1 MGKKRN
7 YMPALGEPSTAGQIY
22 THDNSSQVP
31 VGYQGWTLQPHE
43 ILQKEHEKQVAEQTV
58 VGNIMKTG
66 VNTLWNAGVNTVLGI
81 PMAAEGI
88 SDFAGSFGD
97 NGYSENK
104 SVALA
109 DSWKKWFQETAG
121 TEIKHSRD
129 ESELEKIGHT
139 ILSGIG
145 SGAEFLIPATGATK
159 ALGMVGRAA
168 NLGAKATGALQR
180 VGTTAILATGE
191 AAQNT
196 HEKSQELDR
205 QTREKLLKQGLEQE
219 EIETYL
225 QSPQYVEDKTK
236 TMQTVFGT
244 SLAVNLLDYIP
255 IAKMVG
261 GPASGYANRL
271 SNLSSSSAFKYAAKN
286 YGKTVGLEAASEAF
300 EEVTPSL
307 AGKAM
312 QESTKSFADPE
323 GTGKSYSERMWD
335 HITSNETFHE
345 ALGGAVGGTVIGGGA
360 AIPAA
365 IQDYKDFKKAQ
376 EWWEKNQKDLPDQK
390 AYQGLSSFVD
400 RQKKYDEALRA
411 GDKEKAKKIEEEDN
425 EQYWYNAALN
435 GRLGIGQSYLQRLA
449 NGQFKDSD
457 RNDVGSDEAKLDAEI
472 WEKEKKGVQE
482 RAQKALKMSNRVAS
496 EFETRKDLIH
506 QFRSNPEVQDEIRKD
521 VFASIYE
528 KSAVSD
534 LADKRVNLKKE
545 TEKFNNERELSEKVD
560 LLVEDIAQDD
570 LQTQIGGNALGVSS
584 LAESIK
590 SSNTLKEKIDLLLS
604 PQMAEHAKSLKSL
617 RNAIK
622 YVSDTNNKGVKQ
634 YHDLVKLQDD
644 VKDVGNKIDA
654 FSDKSVEE
662 KPLKQRIAKVLFD
675 QKLKKVKEKA
685 DIKTEEV
692 KAKQEPKTATE
703 ANITQQP
710 KPENEEEKREEKKVD
725 NFIKENPDEDIY
737 DTVPLTQT
745 PEPPANKGAVKPLNE
760 AIKKARYSVNDLTEE
775 TAPPVDQKVVDTLKD
790 QTANLRQP
798 GQGETTGDVQQAQ
811 KKVDAVKEKIDP
823 STETNIDGKIPP
835 PDDELFKTGV
845 PSMGDAIRKMF
856 LGPKVPTLNSL
867 IENAVIP
874 YCNTE
879 EQKDF
884 LWFLI
889 HRINNS
895 HNLGKTKHGHP
906 KVFLERAK
914 EGTGTRVS
922 FKGDSATLFLD
933 LDQLRGV
940 NENRSTYS
948 IIVEELT
955 HIVTA
960 SFYNDPEIKELHKKL
975 KLYKRVFERYLFSPA
990 APVTDTSGQPLILD
1004 EVEVTTSSQLKRW
1017 LKTAE
1022 NTPTSF
1028 IQIADTQ
1035 VLVRDIKN
1043 ALKDT
1048 DEFLAFGLAEGSIRD
1063 LLQRI
1068 VFQGVEGKKSLYD
1081 KLVEVL
1087 TNFLSS
1093 FIGQTPQK
1101 LTLDKV
1107 MMSEIIAL
1115 GGSVVK
1121 DVNGHALAASE
1132 LAQVYE
1138 DLKSLDNQSFQDSVV
1153 TDPKTGEFIIQFGA
1167 LKLPVENSKEKTEKK
1182 IEEGIKAV
1190 EQAVKQEENKQNP
1203 IVVETV
1209 PVGKTEEEVIAQSLT
1224 LRSDQTSR
1232 LLKLIKVGQIPPA
1245 VRALGNSLFEKDF
1258 IKNTGKTFGAF
1269 GKFVYYAGSQNN
1281 LTKEEVNNLIRDWDS
1296 GSENYNTAKKE
1307 LADHLIS
1314 GKLGSLSKEAFP
1326 LIPYE
1331 CEKNEP
1337 HLLDGEQDG
1346 LVTFSIGQ
1354 TSNAF
1359 ILHKEGKPFLYM
1371 SKNPELPSK
1380 DVLVGSLRNVA
1391 GNSIS
1396 SEQYEVMYNNMAY
1409 NHSQLLKLVEQL
1421 KKQDLG
1427 KVEIKLRAD
1436 SLYSYSGQETYTL
1449 PETPFSFEEILSP
1462 KGLRVK
1468 IGFKGK
1474 NESLHIFNKL
1484 DQNGKPKTS
1493 SIPKD
1498 FYDAVFEMV
1507 QGPNSQ
1513 DKFLVVEKP
1522 YGGGYVGYPIN
1533 FNKTKVYDL
1542 GKLNQTFGLPDE
1554 ATFDKFLEWG
1564 VLPENQ
1570 ESLGL
1575 FLGNFNRGASSLKT
1589 MFGMWKSLPAEE
1601 LLKNITSTLRD
1612 NGTRIEM
1619 TAAPHV
1625 IEQLGDGSFKVRPAT
1640 VVEYF
1645 EPYFKDLSI
1654 PYNPAFQGANRSG
1667 GINPLQNTKPFFQP
1681 SYSGVVEVVEKPA
1694 VVTPGTSEVF
1704 KPQVSSR
1711 RRKSPQEIAQ
1721 LEQTAQTQPTV
1732 ESETTTA
1739 SMRTGRGKGRTPDVL
1754 RAPTFPSLEY
1764 LPSMS
1769 EFSEIERVKI
1779 VNFIAHKLH
1788 GQMFMQASYLHVP
1801 VSSQLTNFI
1810 STLRNVPEL
1819 IYDKLLY
1826 SLPPDFTV
1834 DQEGERLLKTGRYE
1848 NLIVQLE
1855 EDIDFRDEF
1864 LNKLSEKI
1872 ETTIGVR
1879 LLDNESYEK
1888 LDDGTLSEE
1897 AENEEN
1903 KAAEL
1908 GEQKQFDNSAAMT
1921 KEDHLA
1927 SNVKTLLEGLSNN
1940 KGLIDYAVVDSYFR
1954 NLAKI
1959 SKTAEEFVLSVSDF
1973 NSTEPVVVSLQQSL
1987 DEFYYW
1993 LKTEETKKPEN
2004 VGVPIEIIEKRADS
2018 LLKPLSRKIYAQ
2030 MYSYY
2035 NKAKAVYLAEI
2046 TQKDKKTGKEK
2057 PSIIKLDHND
2067 VIAPLQEIFKSRI
2080 FSLNKSFDD
2089 WERENLKTLLPLDD
2103 GSSVDSWA
2111 HNLLKSPLN
2120 LFESGEKEYGISL
2133 YYKIL
2138 EEYQKEDKTSPMGS
2152 FASDLSYFFENTKT
2166 SDHFENNTGRLSKF
2180 FQGFVEANPGLQSSS
2195 KNHAGK
2201 QLQPFV
2207 FLSDFTKTMQGK
2219 SKPYTDFG
2227 LDNVYRNDVALT
2239 DTHESFFDIKSFA
2252 FNVGKLVEGEAKEF
2266 SKFGYDERFA
2276 NGFLHFVD
2284 ALKMRNVENWKN
2296 LTWFASTKT
2305 FSDKATKPLI
2315 EVSLLL
2321 KEEEL
2326 DHAIDTCI
2334 LAEASL
2340 IARTIQVLGSDGYI
2354 QNKGSYPSNFIA
2366 RKEYIL
2372 HDYLNGK
2379 VDNVVGYDAETDRY
2393 TVNEEALT
2401 EARRLVNEQ
2410 LYAETD
2416 LLVRQ
2421 IEKNHKSNYAFL
2433 DSLEIEEKANAFFG
2447 RNGLKKLLY
2456 AFLVND
2462 HKAIVANAKSLGHP
2476 SFNAKFDTV
2485 ETENGGKIKVL
2496 NFAKTA
2502 VEWVKRAAA
2511 NIGNGHTLAM
2521 FYNAFVDHVN
2531 SVSDIPRINDDMTY
2545 NMVVFKDVEMFDVL
2559 KEQPN
2564 SPQAKYFR
2572 NQLVNTILSHEREGK
2587 LSKEEKEKLL
2597 QALKDLDFGKD
2608 SPLKPYNHSLT
2619 DAAGGMTPESA
2630 IQVLIGAGRIDEQM
2644 GIKLLHADEA
2654 GDVIRLSKLLKEVGL
2669 TFSVF
2674 KPIVK
2679 SKTKEG
2685 KGIKV
2690 DNSVYVKNSE
2700 EVLWNSLY
2708 PAGSPKGALR
2718 EFMYDNQIHRFCY
2731 DTALKEGAVPDKI
2744 LNFQDVIGGK
2754 LAETFNTEDHSYN
2767 LPYSDYLMQ
2776 LHAPVKDKKEVPES
2790 IQLASLAFEGLTDDS
2805 IVPYALPGNIQKARR
2820 AFHDIRGLLRVENY
2834 KDLLADYEVNAGVLN
2849 PAKVF
2854 EGLKKKILTTAKDSN
2869 LLASL
2874 ERNLPIWANPYISKI
2889 TADIGSL
2896 FNKVM
2901 QNKMPGFSC
2910 IQVPGMHALEGAN
2923 IRSMTGKKHTVLA
2936 YRRDVTAT
2944 PIRDEAG
2951 NLLDY
2956 EVRYGDETIT
2966 PDHEHYSNYW
2976 ANQYR
2981 SRKVQPQILEDGTEI
2996 WSFPPQIVVPDFI
3009 KNKNLFELS
3018 TDGTTVRVR
3027 DQYQELLQIFGGRIP
3042 SGATTYGTTFEIV
3055 GFTPRIINSACFVPS
3070 EVALTM
3076 GSDYDVDKLMFY
3088 RLPFT
3093 IDETGNLLTHTDSL
3107 PLLGEAGSTS
3117 DTLTEEQLQALLVR
3131 GYIGSSLVQGDSY
3144 RQTAID
3150 SLDTFKEVAD
3160 PFRKRPDTLLPR
3172 ERGEDMASFSKQTT
3186 MGIINDSGLN
3196 NVGPAALFRSFL
3208 DKAFTIVK
3216 EDRSLTKA
3224 NYYEAFDP
3232 NYKATGLIIKDIL
3245 SSAVDNA
3252 KDPILGEVGID
3263 DVTEIPA
3270 LFMASLSNI
3279 LEHNG
3284 YGNLKGDEAYIKH
3297 LEVINKYFNHPVVA
3311 RIINEYRKVKAGGYD
3326 KSMGMVLKEAGVFV
3340 VVNEKTGEVLIGYN
3354 VKEEDKTYW
3363 VPYEMKFNKK
3373 LLDSKEG
3380 DRVSEATLLGTL
3392 LIINEES
3399 SSLFKDLSLANKIDK
3414 GDFSPNFVEATAELL
3429 EIYHRRH
3436 EEGSVLDQILSATHG
3451 NVAYKTI
3458 TDLVTLF
3465 SGTGENS
3472 FFNLLPQNVDFSAP
3486 LGTTSKSPIE
3496 DKTFFNIVNRLFE
3509 EQVRT
3514 LNHKDY
3520 AKLLSKYSTK
3530 VLEGTMSQ
3538 MYFEAVATK
3547 RKKGDKN
3554 EHHKQVV
3561 EFLRDLPNLI
3571 KTLKKSKSD
3580 HYKFFSQ
3587 FKVTFDNDGSPTL
3600 RVSRVEDQELSKAL
3614 YRTALNES
3622 SELVNGKTIT
3632 EWVGLLTD
3640 AVFSQGL
3647 NAASAQSPIKAIDF
3661 EEALRQIEFDDYLK
3675 DGIHSIITDNDF
3687 ISNLKRS
3694 LEIQNGW
3701 SFNKALRQHDGKTGP
3716 VVAGMSVYA
3725 DLRTGIKG
3733 TGTFKPAWFVT
3744 ERVAEPDYSTMPD
3757 YEFADEAMSILG
3769 LEEKNL
3775 IPPDV
3780 LEKLLKKHH
3789 NPTESPFSDKEL
3801 WGDLYSLYLEE
3812 KNTISQSQ
3820 KTDIK
3825 IVQKSQESRYKTSD
3839 TVEVI
3844 DVTSRGGT
3852 AFKNLS
3858 PFTKT
3863 TLTLPNGEVYET
3875 SVEAV
3880 WQGLKIIDGKVDMD
3894 MVIGKKPAYKRKGNI
3909 SGHLDL
3915 QTGKTLKLVE
3925 ARNKIYIPLFDQF
3938 LKKSSSV
3945 QLLNNIQKL
3954 IEAGKEIILVD
3965 FDTNED
3971 VSVDKPLSHASL
3983 IKKKLQEQ
3991 LESYYHSFYNKEER
4005 EEEEH
4010 VLYAPTFTASS
4021 FLENEQKAINFLKN
4035 FSFSSLQSSTKSSF
4049 ETKMREFEGVL
4060 KRLKNGGQVTQ
4071 RKLSEAKRNL
4081 DSLSGQIVHP
4091 DALKK
4096 AAEEVDFLQTELDSY
4111 NQRIAEVKS
4120 QMQSRAMDQS
4130 GTLLLYGLETIAK
4143 IDGLEQEVV
4152 KAASDKDFG
4161 SLQYLESMF
4170 VIYDDIFNSINDF
4183 LTDLIE
4189 SGEVNDPK
4197 YEKEVKTIQQ
4207 KYAEGVLKVNR
4218 LNKIVKNLQEQAIK
4232 EDFYKRFKTENW
4244 TSKEIEEALSTA
4256 NLRSTMIADVA
4267 TGINVSEHPV
4277 LASMYDMW
4285 KRLETTARVA
4295 TVKFLN
4301 LVTPLVK
4308 QYEQT
4313 FGDNYEVFWEKDVR
4327 GRKTG
4332 LVIGYESAAYQE
4344 FIEGERL
4351 TFNQTLKEFEDNN
4364 VPLNDI
4370 IKLKQAFNLYQ
4381 FITHDIYSGGT
4392 TDPEYQRAYEESLK
4406 KYDSDLTTLGI
4417 QLQNQINMGT
4427 LTEAQAKDQI
4437 AKFEAQY
4444 SPQSVTQFAN
4454 DIKTVLASDPALS
4467 ALFGASAKGW
4477 RSFYEMTT
4485 TSGSVI
4491 NQIIGKSA
4499 AMHGQYKNIPSM
4511 KYVVKVPVE
4520 QFHTFL
4526 GESVV
4531 NQDYLKVMSDPL
4543 QRQFYEAFIN
4553 KLYEVKT
4560 LMGVDV
4566 TRDFKINHRRYIP
4579 ELSKST
4585 LSNIRAGNWKGI
4597 KDNAEDWFRDFYSSH
4612 PTMFDPDSALDPV
4625 TKRPIKALTKYMLS
4639 GKVDPEAL
4647 NHNLSDVMIAFNAA
4661 GELYQSKSL
4670 AQPFLE
4676 LSKNYY
4682 GSLRDPKS
4690 NQLAAHSGK
4699 FQKVEYFVEAI
4710 TQNKL
4715 KTKKEFTKEEL
4726 EGKKKQLTTYEK
4738 VRIKEIDKEL
4748 EEFNETLKKIEE
4760 QEAKN
4765 TSFDNAVANSVLAG
4779 NKERVIREI
4788 AELEQT
4794 KANMGR
4800 ITTFDDVLNGIIS
4813 WVQLKA
4819 LGFNA
4824 TAAIADFL
4832 QNAVSGVIHYA
4843 GNPDEFG
4850 IYLDSWVI
4858 TMKEIFKGRAASSP
4872 KLHMMNKMFGV
4883 EQELGDIVKDTE
4895 ASLRR
4900 NTLDTYFS
4908 GGAFSAMKFSDKMN
4922 KYPVLITVM
4931 RTLHATDINGEMI
4944 INPNTNEPYTY
4955 WDLIADDGSLVD
4967 VGVEVDFGWV
4977 SRHYQEVVSKNFGDY
4992 DSQNPI
4998 PYQKNVLYRAL
5009 FMFKRWVA
5017 SQVLARFGTAR
5028 KNYVTGTEFKGR
5040 YRSLLPGEGMSLA
5053 EHWKNVVFTACF
5065 SSYMADKMGFY
5076 KDSPLS
5082 RTDRENVLRCVAEAQ
5097 IMLGLATLSTL
5108 LGMLLKGM
5116 DDEEKEDAFVL
5127 NGTLNSIN
5135 RLQQELI
5142 MWNMGAT
5149 NNFDKGM
5156 AFENVVPLLRTFGE
5170 VGSLTNALV
5179 DDVVEDDEK
5188 KLVFRSG
5195 PKKGQDKTHY
5205 YLRQLLPGVSQY
5217 NTLSNYFAPRDKE
5230 GIVREFLND
5239 VWSDSEE
5246 GK

>member
-1 MGKKRN
+1 
-7 YMPALGEPSTAGQIY
+7 
-22 THDNSSQVP
+22 
-31 VGYQGWTLQPHE
+31 
-43 ILQKEHEKQVAEQTV
+43 
-58 VGNIMKTG
+58 
-66 VNTLWNAGVNTVLGI
+66 
-81 PMAAEGI
+81 
-88 SDFAGSFGD
+88 
-97 NGYSENK
+97 
-104 SVALA
+104 
-109 DSWKKWFQETAG
+109 
-121 TEIKHSRD
+121 
-129 ESELEKIGHT
+129 
-139 ILSGIG
+139 
-145 SGAEFLIPATGATK
+145 
-159 ALGMVGRAA
+159 MV
-168 NLGAKATGALQR
+168 
-180 VGTTAILATGE
+180 
-191 AAQNT
+191 
-196 HEKSQELDR
+196 
-205 QTREKLLKQGLEQE
+205 
-219 EIETYL
+219 
-225 QSPQYVEDKTK
+225 
-236 TMQTVFGT
+236 
-244 SLAVNLLDYIP
+244 
-255 IAKMVG
+255 
-261 GPASGYANRL
+261 
-271 SNLSSSSAFKYAAKN
+271 
-286 YGKTVGLEAASEAF
+286 
-300 EEVTPSL
+300 
-307 AGKAM
+307 
-312 QESTKSFADPE
+312 
-323 GTGKSYSERMWD
+323 
-335 HITSNETFHE
+335 
-345 ALGGAVGGTVIGGGA
+345 
-360 AIPAA
+360 
-365 IQDYKDFKKAQ
+365 
-376 EWWEKNQKDLPDQK
+376 
-390 AYQGLSSFVD
+390 
-400 RQKKYDEALRA
+400 
-411 GDKEKAKKIEEEDN
+411 
-425 EQYWYNAALN
+425 
-435 GRLGIGQSYLQRLA
+435 
-449 NGQFKDSD
+449 
-457 RNDVGSDEAKLDAEI
+457 
-472 WEKEKKGVQE
+472 
-482 RAQKALKMSNRVAS
+482 
-496 EFETRKDLIH
+496 
-506 QFRSNPEVQDEIRKD
+506 
-521 VFASIYE
+521 
-528 KSAVSD
+528 
-534 LADKRVNLKKE
+534 
-545 TEKFNNERELSEKVD
+545 
-560 LLVEDIAQDD
+560 
-570 LQTQIGGNALGVSS
+570 
-584 LAESIK
+584 
-590 SSNTLKEKIDLLLS
+590 
-604 PQMAEHAKSLKSL
+604 
-617 RNAIK
+617 
-622 YVSDTNNKGVKQ
+622 
-634 YHDLVKLQDD
+634 
-644 VKDVGNKIDA
+644 
-654 FSDKSVEE
+654 
-662 KPLKQRIAKVLFD
+662 
-675 QKLKKVKEKA
+675 
-685 DIKTEEV
+685 
-692 KAKQEPKTATE
+692 
-703 ANITQQP
+703 
-710 KPENEEEKREEKKVD
+710 
-725 NFIKENPDEDIY
+725 
-737 DTVPLTQT
+737 
-745 PEPPANKGAVKPLNE
+745 
-760 AIKKARYSVNDLTEE
+760 
-775 TAPPVDQKVVDTLKD
+775 
-790 QTANLRQP
+790 ANLRPP
-798 GQGETTGDVQQAQ
+798 GQGETTKNVQQAQ
-811 KKVDAVKEKIDP
+811 KKVDEVKEKIEQETGKQTSDTKGF
-823 STETNIDGKIPP
+823 SVFLTEQAKKYSEIKA
-835 PDDELFKTGV
+835 DDLFKE
-845 PSMGDAIRKMF
+845 MGKWYSKEKLDYLKFIHSIALEVAPKKKYNDRSDDIG
-856 LGPKVPTLNSL
+856 GPKYKPLFNVKL
-867 IENAVIP
+867 IGGSNVTSQ
-874 YCNTE
+874 Y
-879 EQKDF
+879 D
-884 LWFLI
+884 
-889 HRINNS
+889 
-895 HNLGKTKHGHP
+895 P
-906 KVFLERAK
+906 K
-914 EGTGTRVS
+914 TGTVY
-922 FKGDSATLFLD
+922 LNVL
-933 LDQLRGV
+933 QLSGV
-940 NENRSTYS
+940 NENRDPYS
-948 IIVEELT
+948 IILEEFT
-955 HIVTA
+955 HAATA
-960 SFYNDPEIKELHKKL
+960 SSYNNPEVKELHKKL

-990 APVTDTSGQPLILD
+990 APVTDTSGQPLILNGVK
-1004 EVEVTTSSQLKRW
+1004 VETSDQLKEW

-1035 VLVRDIKN
+1035 VLVRDIEN

-1081 KLVEVL
+1081 KLVEAL

-1093 FIGQTPQK
+1093 FIGQTTQK
-1101 LTLDKV
+1101 VTLDKV

-1115 GGSVVK
+1115 GGAVVK

-1138 DLKSLDNQSFQDSVV
+1138 DLKSLDPRAFRDSVV

-1167 LKLPVENSKEKTEKK
+1167 LKLPVENSKEETEKK
-1182 IEEGIKAV
+1182 IEEGIKVV
-1190 EQAVKQEENKQNP
+1190 EQAVQHEENKQNP

-1209 PVGKTEEEVIAQSLT
+1209 SVGKTEDEVITELSEKPDTKLSRNLKLLKKDHNFVKNAIPQSL
-1224 LRSDQTSR
+1224 
-1232 LLKLIKVGQIPPA
+1232 
-1245 VRALGNSLFEKDF
+1245 RALGNSLLVKDF
-1258 IKNTGKTFGAF
+1258 VKDSGKTYGAF
-1269 GKFVYYAGSQNN
+1269 SKMILYSNPTIPEF
-1281 LTKEEVNNLIRDWDS
+1281 TKESLNQAIADWDS
-1296 GSENYNTAKKE
+1296 NSENYQQAKTT
-1307 LADHLIS
+1307 LAE
-1314 GKLGSLSKEAFP
+1314 KLRKGGGDLDILQFALFC
-1326 LIPYE
+1326 YE
-1331 CEKNEP
+1331 CEKNESK
-1337 HLLDGEQDG
+1337 LLEGVDEEGN
-1346 LVTFSIGQ
+1346 VTFSLAK
-1354 TSNAF
+1354 TSNGYV
-1359 ILHKEGKPFLYM
+1359 LHRDGTPFLYF
-1371 SKNPELPSK
+1371 SIPKNLPSK
-1380 DVLVGSLRNVA
+1380 
-1391 GNSIS
+1391 
-1396 SEQYEVMYNNMAY
+1396 EQYVQALFSAGVTNKTDLETAYENISYNNKRLSALY
-1409 NHSQLLKLVEQL
+1409 EKLKQI
-1421 KKQDLG
+1421 QDLTA
-1427 KVEIKLRAD
+1427 KEVKLKAD
-1436 SLYSYSGQETYTL
+1436 SLCSFAGQESYKVSEIPVNFENL
-1449 PETPFSFEEILSP
+1449 ISPETGIRLGFIGENNTVTAFNTLSKKSNRP
-1462 KGLRVK
+1462 ETGVFQPRIIIDETKQEPGRDKCFL
-1468 IGFKGK
+1468 
-1474 NESLHIFNKL
+1474 L
-1484 DQNGKPKTS
+1484 P
-1493 SIPKD
+1493 IP
-1498 FYDAVFEMV
+1498 
-1507 QGPNSQ
+1507 QH
-1513 DKFLVVEKP
+1513 
-1522 YGGGYVGYPIN
+1522 YGGGYLAFVTE
-1533 FNKTKVYDL
+1533 FNKSKVYDL
-1542 GKLNQTFGLPDE
+1542 GKLNSTFGLADE

-1564 VLPENQ
+1564 VTLDGEELNPFIAFLNCFYGDTGEVGKAYFAGWANAPHLMDTPEKR
-1570 ESLGL
+1570 LK
-1575 FLGNFNRGASSLKT
+1575 ALKT
-1589 MFGMWKSLPAEE
+1589 RLIHNKTRVE
-1601 LLKNITSTLRD
+1601 LTN
-1612 NGTRIEM
+1612 
-1619 TAAPHV
+1619 APYV
-1625 IEQLGDGSFKVRPAT
+1625 IDQQKDGSFVIRPAT
-1640 VVEYF
+1640 LVEFY
-1645 EPYFKDLSI
+1645 EPFFNGASM
-1654 PYNPAFQGANRSG
+1654 PYNPAFQGQGRSG
-1667 GINPLQNTKPFFQP
+1667 GIEALKGTEPFFLP
-1681 SYSGVVEVVEKPA
+1681 SYSGVVGMVDKPA
-1694 VVTPGTSEVF
+1694 VVTPETSEVF

-1973 NSTEPVVVSLQQSL
+1973 GSTEPVVISLQQSL
-1987 DEFYYW
+1987 DELYYW
-1993 LKTEETKKPEN
+1993 LKTEESKKPEN
-2004 VGVPIEIIEKRADS
+2004 MGLPNEVIEKRADA
-2018 LLKPLSRKIYAQ
+2018 LLKPLSRKVYAQ

-2046 TQKDKKTGKEK
+2046 TQKDETGKEK
-2057 PSIIKLDHND
+2057 PSIIRLDHND
-2067 VIAPLQEIFKSRI
+2067 VIAPLQEFFKSRI
-2080 FSLNKSFDD
+2080 FSNKVFDK
-2089 WERENLKTLLPLDD
+2089 EEKEKLTKLTELKDNTPQDVWIDKL
-2103 GSSVDSWA
+2103 VDS
-2111 HNLLKSPLN
+2111 PFN
-2120 LFESGEKEYGISL
+2120 LFNFEDRDYGREL
-2133 YYKIL
+2133 YFKLL
-2138 EEYQKEDKTSPMGS
+2138 EEYKKEDSEYPLK
-2152 FASDLSYFFENTKT
+2152 ALINDISYFVEKTKT
-2166 SDHFENNTGRLSKF
+2166 LEDFKKNTGRLSKF
-2180 FQGFVEANPGLQSSS
+2180 FKGFVEANPGLQSTA
-2195 KNHAGK
+2195 KNHGGK
-2201 QLQPFV
+2201 QLQTHV
-2207 FLSDFTKTMQGK
+2207 FLSEFTKTLQGK
-2219 SKPYTDFG
+2219 SEPYTDFG
-2227 LDNVYRNDVALT
+2227 FGNVYRNDVALT

-2266 SKFGYDERFA
+2266 SKFVYDERLR

-2284 ALKMRNVENWKN
+2284 ALKTSNVENWKN

-2315 EVSLLL
+2315 ETSLIL
-2321 KEEEL
+2321 KEDEL
-2326 DHAIDTCI
+2326 DHAIDACI
-2334 LAEASL
+2334 LAEATL
-2340 IARTIQVLGSDGYI
+2340 IARTIQVLGSDDYI

-2393 TVNEEALT
+2393 IVNEKALT

-2410 LYAETD
+2410 LDTEADHLNRQLAKAGETTKKF
-2416 LLVRQ
+2416 V
-2421 IEKNHKSNYAFL
+2421 E
-2433 DSLEIEEKANAFFG
+2433 SLGLNEKANTFYG
-2447 RNGLKKLLY
+2447 QDGMKKLLR

-2462 HKAIVANAKSLGHP
+2462 HKAIVAIAKSSGHP

-2502 VEWVKRAAA
+2502 VEWVKRGAG

-2531 SVSDIPRINDDMTY
+2531 SLSGIPRINEDMTY

-2559 KEQPN
+2559 KEQPD

-2587 LSKEEKEKLL
+2587 LSKEKKEKLL
-2597 QALKDLDFGKD
+2597 QALTDSDFGEK

-2644 GIKLLHADEA
+2644 GIQLLHADES
-2654 GDVIRLSKLLKEVGL
+2654 GDVIRLSRLLKEVGL

-2708 PAGSPKGALR
+2708 PAGSLKGALR

-2731 DTALKEGAVPDKI
+2731 DTALKEGAVPNKI
-2744 LNFQDVIGGK
+2744 LNFQDAITGK
-2754 LAETFNTEDHSYN
+2754 LSETFNIEDHSYN

-2776 LHAPVKDKKEVPES
+2776 LHAPVKDKREVPES

-2820 AFHDIRGLLRVENY
+2820 AFHDIRGLLREENY
-2834 KDLLADYEVNAGVLN
+2834 KDLLVEYEVNDGVLN
-2849 PAKVF
+2849 PAKIF

-2874 ERNLPIWANPYISKI
+2874 ERNLPILANPYISKI

-2923 IRSMTGKKHTVLA
+2923 IRSMTGKNHTVLA

-2956 EVRYGDETIT
+2956 EVRYGDEVIT

-2996 WSFPPQIVVPDFI
+2996 WSFPPQIVVPDFT
-3009 KNKNLFELS
+3009 KGKLDPSNENH
-3018 TDGTTVRVR
+3018 
-3027 DQYQELLQIFGGRIP
+3027 QELLQIFGGRIP
-3042 SGATTYGTTFEIV
+3042 SGSTTYGTTFEIV
-3055 GFTPRIINSACFVPS
+3055 GFTPQTLNSACFVPS

-3093 IDETGNLLTHTDSL
+3093 IDENGNLLTHTDNL

-3117 DTLTEEQLQALLVR
+3117 DTLTKEQLQALLVR

-3252 KDPILGEVGID
+3252 KDPILGETGID

-3363 VPYEMKFNKK
+3363 VPYEMNFNKK
-3373 LLDSKEG
+3373 LLDSKQG

-3429 EIYHRRH
+3429 EIYYRLK
-3436 EEGSVLDQILSATHG
+3436 EEGSVLREILSTTHG
-3451 NVAYKTI
+3451 DTAYKTI
-3458 TDLVTLF
+3458 TKLVTLF
-3465 SGTGENS
+3465 SGTGDSS
-3472 FFNLLPQNVDFSAP
+3472 FFNLLPQNVDFSDL
-3486 LGTTSKSPIE
+3486 LGT
-3496 DKTFFNIVNRLFE
+3496 DKKPAVISNTFFNIVNGLFE
-3509 EQVRT
+3509 GQVQK
-3514 LNHKDY
+3514 LNEKDY

-3547 RKKGDKN
+3547 RKKGDKA
-3554 EHHKQVV
+3554 EHHKQIK

-3571 KTLKKSKSD
+3571 KALKKSNSD

-3622 SELVNGKTIT
+3622 SEVVNDKAIT

-3701 SFNKALRQHDGKTGP
+3701 SFEKALKRDKETDKII
-3716 VVAGMSVYA
+3716 GMSA
-3725 DLRTGIKG
+3725 TKDIKTGIKG

-3757 YEFADEAMSILG
+3757 YEFVDEAKGLLGMEEKKSTTSQTAPQKESNIISQEVSKSIIELLDQFPFDEYG
-3769 LEEKNL
+3769 EDYVFTLAGRDDDLEWDITKDAFSVNPGYLTESYINETLEDRNKLVSNLLDNKLTKQEQRNLSLEENKEYKAE
-3775 IPPDV
+3775 V
-3780 LEKLLKKHH
+3780 EKLEKVIKLHDDILKL
-3789 NPTESPFSDKEL
+3789 FSL
-3801 WGDLYSLYLEE
+3801 TQEE
-3812 KNTISQSQ
+3812 KDSLNAYYKGIKLQS
-3820 KTDIK
+3820 KEEK
-3825 IVQKSQESRYKTSD
+3825 RE
-3839 TVEVI
+3839 
-3844 DVTSRGGT
+3844 
-3852 AFKNLS
+3852 
-3858 PFTKT
+3858 
-3863 TLTLPNGEVYET
+3863 LTL
-3875 SVEAV
+3875 
-3880 WQGLKIIDGKVDMD
+3880 
-3894 MVIGKKPAYKRKGNI
+3894 
-3909 SGHLDL
+3909 
-3915 QTGKTLKLVE
+3915 
-3925 ARNKIYIPLFDQF
+3925 F
-3938 LKKSSSV
+3938 
-3945 QLLNNIQKL
+3945 
-3954 IEAGKEIILVD
+3954 
-3965 FDTNED
+3965 
-3971 VSVDKPLSHASL
+3971 
-3983 IKKKLQEQ
+3983 
-3991 LESYYHSFYNKEER
+3991 
-4005 EEEEH
+4005 
-4010 VLYAPTFTASS
+4010 APTFHASS
-4021 FLENEQKAINFLKN
+4021 FLKTEQDAIDFLKN

-4081 DSLSGQIVHP
+4081 DSLSGQVIHP
-4091 DALKK
+4091 DVIKK
-4096 AAEEVDFLQTELDSY
+4096 ATEEVDFLQVELDSY
-4111 NQRIAEVKS
+4111 NKRIAEVKS

-4143 IDGLEQEVV
+4143 IDGLEQEVD
-4152 KAASDKDFG
+4152 KAKSDKDFS

-4183 LTDLIE
+4183 LTKLIE
-4189 SGEVNDPK
+4189 SGELNNPK
-4197 YEKEVKTIQQ
+4197 YEQEVKTVQQ
-4207 KYAEGVLKVNR
+4207 KYAEGVLKINR
-4218 LNKIVKNLQEQAIK
+4218 LQKVVKDLQEQAVK

-4244 TSKEIEEALSTA
+4244 TSEEIEEALSTA

-4332 LVIGYESAAYQE
+4332 LIIGYESAAYQE

-4351 TFNQTLKEFEDNN
+4351 TFNQALKEFEDNN

-4467 ALFGASAKGW
+4467 SLFGASAKGW

-4520 QFHTFL
+4520 QFHMFL

-4579 ELSKST
+4579 ELPKST

-4690 NQLAAHSGK
+4690 NQLAVHSGK

-4748 EEFNETLKKIEE
+4748 EELNETLKKIEE

-4765 TSFDNAVANSVLAG
+4765 TSFGNAVANSVLAG

-4895 ASLRR
+4895 SSLRR

-4931 RTLHATDINGEMI
+4931 RTLPAEDVNGNKI
-4944 INPNTNEPYTY
+4944 IKDPNTLETYTY

-5040 YRSLLPGEGMSLA
+5040 YRSLLPGEGVSLA

-5097 IMLGLATLSTL
+5097 IMLGLATLSTM

-5156 AFENVVPLLRTFGE
+5156 AFENVVPLLRTFDE
-5170 VGSLTNALV
+5170 TLSLTKALI